1 MFRDESSKVIQ
12 KAHAQWGIPGSPVQS
27 DPGSSS
33 QSPGPTTVVVLSPR
47 RPPRRST
54 GSARPTPAVATQ
66 KTVASKIPRRVEP
79 NLDQRGLNFYVE
91 RYLLNHPDSPKTP
104 EVMDLYLGDDE
115 AMRSVMIAVGLAGM
129 SNLLGNKSMNMLAR
143 SKYIT
148 ALKQTGQ
155 LIASAS
161 RDHKAIMKPLRSV
174 VTLALFEVVQGKVSK
189 VSTSSANTHIH
200 GAVALAR
207 SALPAA
213 NSPNGGARG
222 ILQLMFSMFIPSQ
235 MTETPLPPG
244 FFECLKLCRL
254 LLQGCNES
262 CAVDLAFTIAHLMQL
277 LVAADR
283 ATSADGQQETDDLV
297 RQFLDVEAAFA
308 RIEQQLQAAYPFE
321 ERQTGRPSPALFRG
335 KWHSYSEIW
344 GARIWNHF
352 RWARLLLGEYIIRFT
367 TDYPRSS
374 GRHIPPSYNAHYYS
388 TMERMAEDML
398 VSTPSHWHHPALN
411 KDVAKKY
418 EAPGQGG
425 AGAAGLPS
433 LLWHLKV
440 SGCAPNVPP
449 DFWNWAH
456 SILQVAWKS
465 MGMQYALA
473 LAEVMEEHRKAV
485 RRDIIGG
492 PLVVSNQEIL

>member
-174 VTLALFEVVQGKVSK
+174 VTLALFEV
-189 VSTSSANTHIH
+189 TIPTYLIH
-200 GAVALAR
+200 
-207 SALPAA
+207 P
-213 NSPNGGARG
+213 
-222 ILQLMFSMFIPSQ
+222 LQP
-235 MTETPLPPG
+235 
-244 FFECLKLCRL
+244 
-254 LLQGCNES
+254 
-262 CAVDLAFTIAHLMQL
+262 
-277 LVAADR
+277 
-283 ATSADGQQETDDLV
+283 
-297 RQFLDVEAAFA
+297 
-308 RIEQQLQAAYPFE
+308 
-321 ERQTGRPSPALFRG
+321 TG
-335 KWHSYSEIW
+335 
-344 GARIWNHF
+344 
-352 RWARLLLGEYIIRFT
+352 
-367 TDYPRSS
+367 
-374 GRHIPPSYNAHYYS
+374 
-388 TMERMAEDML
+388 
-398 VSTPSHWHHPALN
+398 
-411 KDVAKKY
+411 
-418 EAPGQGG
+418 
-425 AGAAGLPS
+425 
-433 LLWHLKV
+433 
-440 SGCAPNVPP
+440 
-449 DFWNWAH
+449 
-456 SILQVAWKS
+456 
-465 MGMQYALA
+465 
-473 LAEVMEEHRKAV
+473 
-485 RRDIIGG
+485 
-492 PLVVSNQEIL
+492 